1 VRKDLANHWGL
12 GRRMGHAKAVRRLGT
27 GWLATME
34 CMRPSRAAA
43 ALLFVYAGLV
53 LWATLGPV
61 PRAGLG
67 NQSPRG
73 VLDWRLWFEP
83 STWTAGLQTELML
96 NVVMFVPLGAL
107 LAFAL
112 RRVSFVVP
120 VMMAAGFSL
129 AIELAQIPMSDRI
142 SDPRDLVANTV
153 GALIGVIAARTVDA
167 VVRLATR
174 ALRPQPV
181 APARPAP
188 SITRDAGR
196 TGDLTAAS
204 GAGR

>member
-1 VRKDLANHWGL
+1 
-12 GRRMGHAKAVRRLGT
+12 MGCAKAVRRWGT

-34 CMRPSRAAA
+34 GMRPSRAAA
-43 ALLFVYAGLV
+43 VLLFVYAGLV
-53 LWATLGPV
+53 LWATLGSL

-83 STWTAGLQTELML
+83 STWTTGLQSELML

-129 AIELAQIPMSDRI
+129 AIELAQIPMADRI
-142 SDPRDLVANTV
+142 SDPRDLVANTA

-167 VVRLATR
+167 MVRLTTR
-174 ALRPQPV
+174 ALRPRPV
-181 APARPAP
+181 ASARPA
-188 SITRDAGR
+188 SASARDAGR
-196 TGDLTAAS
+196 TGELTAS

>member
-1 VRKDLANHWGL
+1 
-12 GRRMGHAKAVRRLGT
+12 
-27 GWLATME
+27 ME
-34 CMRPSRAAA
+34 GMRPSRAAA

-53 LWATLGPV
+53 LWATLGTV
-61 PRAGLG
+61 PRAGFG

-112 RRVSFVVP
+112 RRVSFLVP

-142 SDPRDLVANTV
+142 SDPRDLVANTA
-153 GALIGVIAARTVDA
+153 GALIGVIGARTLDA

-181 APARPAP
+181 APARPA
-188 SITRDAGR
+188 SASARDAGR
-196 TGDLTAAS
+196 TSELTAS

>member
-1 VRKDLANHWGL
+1 
-12 GRRMGHAKAVRRLGT
+12 
-27 GWLATME
+27 
-34 CMRPSRAAA
+34 MRPSRAAA
-43 ALLFVYAGLV
+43 VLLFLYAGLV
-53 LWATLGPV
+53 LWATLGSV

-96 NVVMFVPLGAL
+96 NIVMFVPLGAL
-107 LAFAL
+107 LAFSL
-112 RRVSFVVP
+112 RGVSFVVP

-142 SDPRDLVANTV
+142 SDPRDLVANAA

-167 VVRLATR
+167 VLRLTSR
-174 ALRPQPV
+174 VLRPQP
-181 APARPAP
+181 AAP
-188 SITRDAGR
+188 SRPVPSSARDARR
-196 TGDLTAAS
+196 TGELTAS
-204 GAGR
+204 RAGH